1 MTQPEERRDP
11 QKQRKSVSTLVE
23 VCGNIPGIP
32 VFEAESVDVSPHG
45 MHLRTAYLPEEGAPL
60 VCRFESDGRE
70 IVVEGMVAWRRE
82 GGRGGEF
89 GVKFTALDSRS
100 VDALKGLCGAALAE
114 ADKAEAQLGE
124 TGARVRLHIDG
135 LGSPMK
141 ARVKTGGSAKL
152 QVGSSLE
159 FLKVGKRLELEDLEI
174 GERRAAEIDGVSVV
188 IDPSTQVPQLV
199 VALRFEGGADS
210 TPSPSV
216 ADVGSREA
224 AGGMRIPGSAVSSDM
239 KAPAESKKAAE
250 KTKPSEAKP
259 DADEDDDDSPEMRGR
274 LATMAAGAEEAAKH
288 ASEKLARASAGAAQG
303 ALSFLKSAGSRI
315 AEMRQKGATPPR
327 RTTSPAP
334 GASGDK
340 PKLRPQSGGSP
351 SVEAAPARRFS
362 RRTVGIAAGVSLTA
376 AGALAFAMRAPSASP
391 PGDNNASSASA
402 AIAEAQSP
410 TAVGSAAPDSAP
422 ALAPGQNGVVTANV
436 PLFGPT
442 PLATT
447 EPAPLGPTPGTLA
460 AAVEASERADAKQ
473 SLGSQMRDESFSEES
488 DDAEPRSKSSST
500 DEKSKSSS
508 KPEDV
513 APWGHGKMHEPTIYR
528 VRLDAPG
535 EKLVGTQEP
544 TGFNVLIPSRKL
556 MEAAAGIAKR
566 DERIARVRSNN
577 GGGGAQLSFRFKDE
591 VPSYRVRLR
600 KDYVEI
606 LLSAPSKEKD
616 EKAGKVAAKAEKSDK
631 VEKPKPRK

>member
-1 MTQPEERRDP
+1 MTQPQERRDP

-70 IVVEGMVAWRRE
+70 IVVEGLVAWRRE

-100 VDALKGLCGAALAE
+100 VDALKGLCGGSSSEGVDQKPEAQLAE
-114 ADKAEAQLGE
+114 A
-124 TGARVRLHIDG
+124 GARVRLHIDG

-159 FLKVGKRLELEDLEI
+159 FLKVGKRLELEDLDV
-174 GERRAAEIDGVSVV
+174 GARRAAEIDGVSVI

-216 ADVGSREA
+216 AEVGGREPA
-224 AGGMRIPGSAVSSDM
+224 LGMRIPASSVSTDV
-239 KAPAESKKAAE
+239 KKPAEKLSASKAS
-250 KTKPSEAKP
+250 SE
-259 DADEDDDDSPEMRGR
+259 EDDDGDEPEMRGR
-274 LATMAAGAEEAAKH
+274 LAAMAAGAEEKAKR
-288 ASEKLARASAGAAQG
+288 ASESLARASVGAAQG
-303 ALSFLKSAGSRI
+303 AKSFFLLAGARF
-315 AEMRQKGATPPR
+315 AELRKKNSTPAR

-334 GASGDK
+334 GVSTEK
-340 PKLRPQSGGSP
+340 PKLRSQSGSSP
-351 SVEAAPARRFS
+351 SLEAAPS
-362 RRTVGIAAGVSLTA
+362 RRLSRRSVGIAAGVSLTA
-376 AGALAFAMRAPSASP
+376 VGALAFALRAPSAP
-391 PGDNNASSASA
+391 APGADATTASAEIDAAGSGTPSSAPQPSA
-402 AIAEAQSP
+402 ASETRGVMGP
-410 TAVGSAAPDSAP
+410 
-422 ALAPGQNGVVTANV
+422 NGVVTANV

-447 EPAPLGPTPGTLA
+447 EPAPLGPVPGSNA

-473 SLGSQMRDESFSEES
+473 GLGSQANDESFAEEA
-488 DDAEPRSKSSST
+488 DDGDSRKASKSSS
-500 DEKSKSSS
+500 EKSSV

-513 APWGHGKMHEPTIYR
+513 SPWGHGKMHEPTIYR
-528 VRLDAPG
+528 VRLDGPG
-535 EKLVGTQEP
+535 SKLVGTQEP
-544 TGFNVLIPSRKL
+544 TGFNVLIPERKT
-556 MEAAAGIAKR
+556 MESASPIAKR
-566 DERIARVRSNN
+566 DERIARVRSSN
-577 GGGGAQLSFRFKDE
+577 GDSGAQLSFRFKDE

-600 KDYVEI
+600 RDYVEVLI
-606 LLSAPSKEKD
+606 SAPSKESK
-616 EKAGKVAAKAEKSDK
+616 ETKGAAKSEKSSEKSADK
-631 VEKPKPRK
+631 SSKHKK